1 MKKTLKRA
9 SKVTAIALVTAS
21 VGFSSVYPVQAAQAN
36 PNENNLTKAEQKI
49 IEEGKQKAA
58 KIELTDKQKKEVQE
72 NTRATNLTAD
82 KSITTLMLRKRNTST
97 NLKTELT
104 YKAAPNAESA
114 YDGGTINLT
123 ARAPL
128 QGNVYNRSILPTNGI
143 EHIKNFQ
150 NGNFGARVNLVFPK
164 GVDAKSMIDT
174 VDWEASEKSLKDTF
188 WIKAIGIPTPVKL
201 LWGMK
206 YERQSIQIDP
216 QRPNEFSIMVRG
228 IKKSEVSDA
237 EWDKYNPLVTESAL
251 AFVGAIPGGGV
262 LGNMDGW
269 AEISFKFDMSKYRG
283 NTDDITKDRQLTAKR
298 LFPDNDRNAKVT
310 VNVLDQNSLMAGAEG
325 EGDIGKSEV
334 KPGHEHDNPQVSNG
348 VSTWD
353 SYLSIWDNEQV
364 YNTNQSEEDLVIGE
378 KNALPGATIF
388 NRDLAVKKGENF
400 NDFKPNRFNRVINY
414 FTKEN
419 VTTGHTGT
427 INDVVVSHTPSK
439 VTDGTTKVKYTGH
452 VTYTNGDTRQLIPN
466 TLNVTN
472 NTQPAT
478 EGTITPDTFT
488 IGDSNITGK
497 YTGDVK
503 TLRLYINGVSVAWGG
518 SLQDGKFTFYAGN
531 QKITANDKLTMNAY
545 DKDNNLLQENVPVNV
560 KEEAAA
566 TGSIDPA
573 MYTPGDT
580 NITGTYTGNVAH
592 AKLFVNGNYVSAG
605 GDFSNGVFTYY
616 AGGKIKAGDKAYLVA
631 MDKTGKELDRKDI
644 KINASSE
651 TTGSINPSAYTVG
664 ENTISGSYTGNVALM
679 HLLVNGKSI
688 SWGGTLSN
696 GSFSYYVKAGTIKAG
711 DIVTLE
717 AYDQNN
723 NKLDSK
729 RVQVNGKATSGSIDS
744 ATYKL
749 GETTIKGTFSG
760 DIAVAKVYINGV
772 AQAWGGEFGGG
783 GFSYYVGKNKIKAGD
798 NVTIEGYNKDTKLL
812 DTKKVTILN

>member
-1 MKKTLKRA
+1 MVTTSVLPSFASAEAPNKQIVQE
-9 SKVTAIALVTAS
+9 SKVESNQDKLFTKEQQQDLKKVQEKAIGMEKGNKAS
-21 VGFSSVYPVQAAQAN
+21 YASSSV
-36 PNENNLTKAEQKI
+36 
-49 IEEGKQKAA
+49 
-58 KIELTDKQKKEVQE
+58 
-72 NTRATNLTAD
+72 D
-82 KSITTLMLRKRNTST
+82 KSITTLMVHKKSKGDSMTGISYTPSPTANS
-97 NLKTELT
+97 
-104 YKAAPNAESA
+104 P
-114 YDGGTINLT
+114 YDGGELT
-123 ARAPL
+123 ASFKAPL
-128 QGNVYNRSILPTNGI
+128 TGVVYNKMLTGNGP
-143 EHIKNFQ
+143 EHRKNWEE
-150 NGNFGARVNLVFPK
+150 GNYGARFTYSFPK
-164 GVDAKSMIDT
+164 GVDARQMIQT
-174 VDWEASEKSLKDTF
+174 INWEKSNQSPTADFKVRILGVNTLVWNLHWGIKWNRDTITF
-188 WIKAIGIPTPVKL
+188 NPAK
-201 LWGMK
+201 
-206 YERQSIQIDP
+206 
-216 QRPNEFSIMVRG
+216 PNEFSIMITG
-228 IKKSEVSDA
+228 KKKSEVSKA
-237 EWDKYNPLVTESAL
+237 EWESYNPVNTIAALTAVGDIPFADNLADMTGSAS
-251 AFVGAIPGGGV
+251 GA
-262 LGNMDGW
+262 LY
-269 AEISFKFDMSKYRG
+269 FDMSKYKG
-283 NTDDITKDRQLTAKR
+283 NTDDLTKNNELTSGR
-298 LFPDNDRNAKVT
+298 LFPSENRQAEYTYYFLDDNA
-310 VNVLDQNSLMAGAEG
+310 LAAGTSG
-325 EGDIGKSEV
+325 KGDISKSVV
-334 KPGHEHDNPQVSNG
+334 KAGHEYDNPSK
-348 VSTWD
+348 STSIPTWD
-353 SYLSIWDNEQV
+353 SYLSIWDQEQV
-364 YNTNQSEEDLVIGE
+364 YNTNKLENDLVEGE
-378 KNALPGATIF
+378 KFALPGDSIF
-388 NRDLAVKKGENF
+388 KRNLQVKSGEDF
-400 NDFKPNRFNRVINY
+400 NEFKKDRFNRVINY
-414 FTKEN
+414 FTHEDITKGNIGEVSHVN
-419 VTTGHTGT
+419 VT
-427 INDVVVSHTPSK
+427 HTPNR
-439 VTDGTTKVKYTGH
+439 VGDGETD
-452 VTYTNGDTRQLIPN
+452 VTYKGSISYVNGDTRQLIPN
-466 TLNVTN
+466 NLKVKNSPN
-472 NTQPAT
+472 S
-478 EGTITPDTFT
+478 EGTIIPDTFT
-488 IGDSNITGK
+488 IGDTNITGK

-518 SLQDGKFTFYAGN
+518 TLQDGKFTFYAGN

-760 DIAVAKVYINGV
+760 NIAVAKVYINGV